1 MARIA
6 PTSRQKLSFLIFI
19 LIGSFILYIDITTN
33 SFQNVK
39 NGFKA
44 LKISTYFLTR
54 EYTIEPI
61 KFFIKFSKNKND
73 LINEN
78 ENLKKALDLSYLN
91 NYLISNENIFYKD
104 KEIIK
109 TYADYKF
116 SSSYNIAKLKN
127 IDPNMYKCCDRHRMI
142 LEIIESNNYDFIES
156 VVFND
161 QGIVGHIID
170 ENIFFEVL
178 LLTDTSHSL
187 PIKSEPNSFFCNAKG
202 SGNAEHIQCS
212 YSPLIWTEEIKINQ
226 TFYTSG
232 LGGVY
237 PKDIK
242 IGHVSKIKKIDSNE
256 NVIEIKLITNPFR
269 SDLFGVLRN

>member
-19 LIGSFILYIDITTN
+19 LIGSFILYLDVTTN

-116 SSSYNIAKLKN
+116 SSSYNIARLKN

-202 SGNAEHIQCS
+202 SGNAEHIHCS

-242 IGHVSKIKKIDSNE
+242 IGHVSKINKIDSNE
-256 NVIEIKLITNPFR
+256 NVIEIKLVTNPLR
-269 SDLFGVLRN
+269 SDLFGVLRK

>member
-1 MARIA
+1 
-6 PTSRQKLSFLIFI
+6 
-19 LIGSFILYIDITTN
+19 
-33 SFQNVK
+33 
-39 NGFKA
+39 
-44 LKISTYFLTR
+44 
-54 EYTIEPI
+54 
-61 KFFIKFSKNKND
+61 
-73 LINEN
+73 
-78 ENLKKALDLSYLN
+78 
-91 NYLISNENIFYKD
+91 
-104 KEIIK
+104 
-109 TYADYKF
+109 
-116 SSSYNIAKLKN
+116 
-127 IDPNMYKCCDRHRMI
+127 MI
-142 LEIIESNNYDFIES
+142 LEIIESNNYDFIEG

-242 IGHVSKIKKIDSNE
+242 IGHVSKINKIDSNE
-256 NVIEIKLITNPFR
+256 NVIEIKLVTNPLR